1 MMMVGRLD
9 RQLEGMVLPA
19 RKAAML
25 RASGESLRSRLGFA
39 ASVAERTVVGH
50 HHLLSRGKR
59 SKLAPTLVRC
69 ELAQWITI
77 EIVNSLILLRLPSNR
92 LKNEGAPNLWF
103 HYVCSF
109 AVVAGIKSSHFSVFG
124 DPEANC
130 SIHNFGDDVSGYKRE
145 CCYNN

>member
-1 MMMVGRLD
+1 MVGRLD

-50 HHLLSRGKR
+50 HQLLSRGKR

-69 ELAQWITI
+69 ELAQ
-77 EIVNSLILLRLPSNR
+77 
-92 LKNEGAPNLWF
+92 
-103 HYVCSF
+103 
-109 AVVAGIKSSHFSVFG
+109 
-124 DPEANC
+124 
-130 SIHNFGDDVSGYKRE
+130 
-145 CCYNN
+145 